1 LDKNNRDGPKHKII
15 AGDAI
20 QYLEDCQVTKSFF
33 TFYNFE
39 ALTLLSFNVIY
50 I

>member
-20 QYLEDCQVTKSFF
+20 QYLEDCQVTD
-33 TFYNFE
+33 
-39 ALTLLSFNVIY
+39 
-50 I
+50 